1 MDQRVWLT
9 HTAEAGGRE
18 EPCAKKVG
26 ALASVW
32 MRSTGSRPMVS
43 TNNGLQRGGDEPHQ
57 HNEIHSPRVELRPR
71 QRCAQEVKP
80 SLHRPFIGQHQDR
93 HSWGYHVSFTDNPW
107 EW

>member
-1 MDQRVWLT
+1 MVWIHIQRPLLLRQPTCRNAGRMWRRDKTSPPIMVDQRLWFT
-9 HTAEAGGRE
+9 HTAKAGGRE

-57 HNEIHSPRVELRPR
+57 HNEKHSPRL
-71 QRCAQEVKP
+71 
-80 SLHRPFIGQHQDR
+80 
-93 HSWGYHVSFTDNPW
+93 
-107 EW
+107 